1 MTKTIIKAALFACA
15 LAGLL
20 LWINGYRDVGLG
32 LVIGGYALYVV
43 VRLLPK
49 RKLAGDLEQ
58 DESQEDVKEPSAPA
72 DSWEEMRKKAV
83 EALERRLRGQ
93 KIAVSSFFR
102 PAHTE
107 FPALVRVHDDL
118 STGAQE
124 LALKTDFE
132 VLKLCRSAQE
142 TKNLLEE
149 ISGTVQSEDDLHREI
164 EKLRPKTQP

>member
-32 LVIGGYALYVV
+32 LVIGGYVLYIV

-49 RKLAGDLEQ
+49 RGRAAALQ
-58 DESQEDVKEPSAPA
+58 DELQEQAVEAAAP

-83 EALERRLRGQ
+83 EVLERRLRGQ
-93 KIAVSSFFR
+93 KITVSSFFR